1 MKLRF
6 LSLIFIMKVK
16 VYNQKG
22 EEVGTTV
29 LPKEVFEREIN
40 PDLIHQVA
48 VCMMANQRH
57 PWAHTKDRGEVSGG
71 GRKPWRQ
78 KGTGRAR
85 HGSIRSP
92 IWVGGGVAHGPRKEK
107 KYKKRI
113 PKRMKRQALLSVLS
127 GKVKDNE
134 LVVLDKLEIDTP
146 KTKKMAEIIKNLKE
160 KAKVIEKNSLLIA
173 IPKKDDNII
182 RSAYNIP
189 KVEVIEARNLNVL
202 ELLKYKYLVLPK
214 DSIKVIKE
222 TFVK

>member
-1 MKLRF
+1 
-6 LSLIFIMKVK
+6 MKVK

-40 PDLIHQVA
+40 PDLIHQVV

-71 GRKPWRQ
+71 GKKPWRQ

-113 PKRMKRQALLSVLS
+113 PKRMKRQALLLVLS

-160 KAKVIEKNSLLIA
+160 KAKIIEKKSLLIA

-189 KVEVIEARNLNVL
+189 KVEVMEARNLNVL

>member
-1 MKLRF
+1 
-6 LSLIFIMKVK
+6 MKVK

-160 KAKVIEKNSLLIA
+160 KAKVIEKKSLLIA

>member
-1 MKLRF
+1 
-6 LSLIFIMKVK
+6 MKVK

-29 LPKEVFEREIN
+29 LPKEVFEREVN

-48 VCMMANQRH
+48 VCMMANQRQ

-113 PKRMKRQALLSVLS
+113 PKKMKRQALLSVLS

-134 LVVLDKLEIDTP
+134 LVVLDKLEIDAP

-160 KAKVIEKNSLLIA
+160 KAKVIEKKSLLIA

>member
-1 MKLRF
+1 
-6 LSLIFIMKVK
+6 MKVK

-40 PDLIHQVA
+40 PDLIHQVV

-71 GRKPWRQ
+71 GKKPWRQ

-92 IWVGGGVAHGPRKEK
+92 IWIGGGVAHGPRKEK

-113 PKRMKRQALLSVLS
+113 PKRMKRQALLLVLS

-160 KAKVIEKNSLLIA
+160 KAKIIEKKSLLIA

>member
-1 MKLRF
+1 
-6 LSLIFIMKVK
+6 MKVK

-29 LPKEVFEREIN
+29 LPKEVFQREIN

-107 KYKKRI
+107 NYKKRI

-127 GKVKDNE
+127 GKVRDNE
-134 LVVLDKLEIDTP
+134 LIILDKLEIDVP
-146 KTKKMAEIIKNLKE
+146 KTKKMAEVIQNLKE
-160 KAKVIEKNSLLIA
+160 KAKVIEKKSLLIA

-182 RSAYNIP
+182 RSSYNIP

>member
-1 MKLRF
+1 
-6 LSLIFIMKVK
+6 MKVK

-40 PDLIHQVA
+40 PDLIHQVV

-71 GRKPWRQ
+71 GKKPWRQ

-113 PKRMKRQALLSVLS
+113 PKRMKRQALLLVLS

-160 KAKVIEKNSLLIA
+160 KAKIIEKKSLLIA

-189 KVEVIEARNLNVL
+189 RVEVMEARNLNVL

>member
-1 MKLRF
+1 
-6 LSLIFIMKVK
+6 MKVK

-29 LPKEVFEREIN
+29 LPKEVFEREVN

-48 VCMMANQRH
+48 VCMMANQRQ

-134 LVVLDKLEIDTP
+134 LVVLDKLEIDAP

-160 KAKVIEKNSLLIA
+160 KAKVIEKKSLLIA